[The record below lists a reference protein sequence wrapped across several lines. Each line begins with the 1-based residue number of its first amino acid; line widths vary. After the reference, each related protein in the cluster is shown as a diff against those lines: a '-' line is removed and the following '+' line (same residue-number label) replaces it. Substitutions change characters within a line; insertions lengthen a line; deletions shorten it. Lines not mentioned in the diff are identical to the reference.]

1 MHPKYW
7 QIARNEVN
15 ERSAISGIAPCR
27 GSDTRLLMEDKTD
40 LVDTYFSVMANT
52 PLKAIIFFLV
62 LAFGAAI
69 PGWLHGYGSVPT
81 FVMWPLGVFG
91 ALFTWGSAM
100 PLFGLAYLC
109 LFGCLFNYLVSEQ
122 TLRPLFYG
130 FSICFWCSLRVADD
144 LIWLAVVLY
153 VILLSVYLFA
163 PAFKRIREYER
174 RAI

>member
-1 MHPKYW
+1 
-7 QIARNEVN
+7 
-15 ERSAISGIAPCR
+15 
-27 GSDTRLLMEDKTD
+27 
-40 LVDTYFSVMANT
+40 
-52 PLKAIIFFLV
+52 
-62 LAFGAAI
+62 
-69 PGWLHGYGSVPT
+69 
-81 FVMWPLGVFG
+81 
-91 ALFTWGSAM
+91 M

-130 FSICFWCSLRVADD
+130 FSICFLCSLRFADD